1 MLKGATPWASNEV
14 YPLDILGCRRRVAV
28 KRVVMCG
35 FDRSV
40 AFFCDRFVAALNPAD
55 EVALRGFFGL
65 RAVSRSFTGT
75 MDGFWLK
82 RYDCDAQGDQDD
94 AGNSVD
100 HVRS

>member
-1 MLKGATPWASNEV
+1 MSRPSVTTVQSAFVGQF
-14 YPLDILGCRRRVAV
+14 R
-28 KRVVMCG
+28 CG

>member
-1 MLKGATPWASNEV
+1 
-14 YPLDILGCRRRVAV
+14 
-28 KRVVMCG
+28 CG